1 MLAVYSK
8 ATTTVIGDPRKS
20 YSVIMLVKSALDCH
34 LHNPLSLTMYHGK
47 LRYTFSRSRYDI
59 AKIRHIREDNAQD
72 AQDTEAQV

>member
-1 MLAVYSK
+1 
-8 ATTTVIGDPRKS
+8 
-20 YSVIMLVKSALDCH
+20 
-34 LHNPLSLTMYHGK
+34 MYHGK